1 MDTTVMPLYSGMLL
15 YLPEA
20 SFERRAGRMK
30 FDQVV
35 KNGYP
40 ETLRF
45 ARVCTIPTPDGL
57 RYGFMPPL
65 NQLTDPPT
73 LVKWALPPILGDLF
87 KLWEAVWCY
96 WTHNN
101 TPYKMLPMELTPLF
115 EADDMGDM
123 LRFGFGYAG
132 EELREQSG
140 HLMSV
145 ARIPTELQKRIAAGD
160 VRWLTRRTALS
171 GEIKIV
177 HFKIIDLKDPYKPLL
192 GYYNSQADLSNN
204 ALLSLSASELRSRT
218 QLVPKYMLSDPFF
231 GGTGAESNT
240 ESGCKHTRT
249 KRVFCGM
256 GTCGSYITVCQDCG
270 KEVIG

>member
-15 YLPEA
+15 FLPKA
-20 SFERRAGRMK
+20 SFERRAKRMK

-65 NQLTDPPT
+65 NQLANPPK
-73 LVKWALPPILGDLF
+73 LIKWASPPILGDLF

-115 EADDMGDM
+115 EADAMMDM
-123 LRFGFGYAG
+123 LLFGFGYGG

-140 HLMSV
+140 HLISV
-145 ARIPTELQKRIAAGD
+145 AQVPLELQKPLEPGD
-160 VRWLTRRTALS
+160 VRWLPRRTALS
-171 GEIKIV
+171 GENKIV
-177 HFKIIDLKDPYKPLL
+177 YIKVLDLKDATTPLL
-192 GYYNSQADLSNN
+192 GCYNSQTDLDNN
-204 ALLSLSASELRSRT
+204 ALPSLSASELQSRT
-218 QLVPKYMLSDPFF
+218 QLVPEDMLSDPFF
-231 GGTGAESNT
+231 GGTGTTLNAGSR
-240 ESGCKHTRT
+240 CKHTRT

-270 KEVIG
+270 REVIK